1 MSTYTLVGSVST
13 IQVLSPTSTQEA
25 VLATIQTTTSGVIA
39 SIPVSQVSFD
49 ANQAAET
56 LTALAD
62 NIETIIGQGKAVGG
76 VGTSDLQPS
85 GLTVYYVT
93 FTVGYDP
100 PGAPPGQVTV
110 DVDVPVN
117 LLSID
122 DPEINQTL
130 LTEAEAMINKAYN
143 SLVAMSEG

>member
-1 MSTYTLVGSVST
+1 MASYTLIGSVST
-13 IQVLSPTSTQEA
+13 IQVLSTTTTQEA
-25 VLATIQTTTSGVIA
+25 VLATIQTNPSNVVA
-39 SIPVSQVSFD
+39 SIPVSQVSFE
-49 ANQAAET
+49 ANSAAET

-62 NIETIIGQGKAVGG
+62 NIETILGQGKAVGG
-76 VGTSDLQPS
+76 VGSQDLDNS
-85 GLTVYYVT
+85 GLTVYFVT

-130 LTEAEAMINKAYN
+130 LGEAETLINNAYN
-143 SLVAMSEG
+143 SLVALSKG